1 MPGQVEG
8 PASAHAQIASRL
20 VGACATKRSHSTEVT
35 TGVKHM
41 IESISFSTKF
51 TSFSSIGR
59 ALVLA
64 LLAVLSAFL
73 STYASWDSGFLL
85 INGTPIL
92 PGIYFGLVL
101 SFGVFCW
108 TRRSRSELFTVL
120 VITTGAWILAHQT
133 GRHVY
138 ELIDSELVRIQKQTA
153 PDSTSNVRGLEVNYV
168 IALCGA
174 LGGLV
179 GSFVTGAGI
188 AFVSKEFYTRGN
200 WARTTLIGMVA
211 GTLLEFAINP
221 VNMSSHVGTLL
232 LFLVWQSSV
241 AASIGYGLRT
251 RQDQE

>member
-1 MPGQVEG
+1 M
-8 PASAHAQIASRL
+8 
-20 VGACATKRSHSTEVT
+20 TKLA
-35 TGVKHM
+35 
-41 IESISFSTKF
+41 SISP
-51 TSFSSIGR
+51 IRR

-73 STYASWDSGFLL
+73 STYASWGSGFLL

-108 TRRSRSELFTVL
+108 TSKRRAELFTVL
-120 VITTGAWILAHQT
+120 VITTGAWILANQT
-133 GRHVY
+133 GRYAY
-138 ELIDSELVRIQKQTA
+138 ECIDSELARIQNQVA
-153 PDSTSNVRGLEVNYV
+153 PDRTSGVDALRVNYV
-168 IALCGA
+168 AALCGA

-188 AFVSKEFYTRGN
+188 SFVSKEFYARGN

-211 GTLLEFAINP
+211 GTLLEFAIGP
-221 VNMSSHVGTLL
+221 VSMSGDVGTLL

-251 RQDQE
+251 RQDHE